1 MYILSLFLKVDNIR
15 HHTHYYNKIKTLIC
29 LHITFNSIELL
40 QLQTATGLTIEQANV
55 PSFGKALQKTVSSFL
70 GVSVTAVSGTTF
82 AANRRKLLA
91 SVGVYYVVSVN
102 SGISSDGL
110 ISLLQKA
117 VADGRFL
124 AALKANSGISITG
137 ISSLVILGFTPT
149 SLPSKAPVSTTLLGM
164 PWHCLYCLFE
174 FDFILLDFI

>member
-1 MYILSLFLKVDNIR
+1 M
-15 HHTHYYNKIKTLIC
+15 
-29 LHITFNSIELL
+29 
-40 QLQTATGLTIEQANV
+40 
-55 PSFGKALQKTVSSFL
+55 
-70 GVSVTAVSGTTF
+70 SVTAVSGATF

-149 SLPSKAPVSTTLLGM
+149 SFPSKAPVSTTLLGM
-164 PWHCLYCLFE
+164 FAVLFVLVWYCIAWYCLVWFGLVYCGA
-174 FDFILLDFI
+174 IRCGITWHMVWCYVVYGCGV